1 MAESPEEHVCLI
13 VGASH
18 AGVGC
23 AFELRRQGWTGGI
36 VLIDRDPQLPY
47 HRPPLSKTY
56 LTSEEGSY
64 HNPLRAVDNYEREGI
79 ELRLGVSVAS
89 IDRDRSLI
97 VLDNGEELAYDKL
110 VLATGARPLIPPFPG
125 LESARHVF
133 SLRTAADVAG
143 IRAALSEDHG
153 KRVVVIGGGYIG
165 LETAAS
171 LRKLGA
177 EVTVLER
184 EERVLA
190 RVTTPGMSAF
200 FEQLHAD
207 HGVKILTGKTVS
219 GFQTNA
225 THTIVRCADGDELVA
240 DVIVIGVGIR
250 VNVELAQRAGLEVS
264 NGICVN
270 GSARTSDENI
280 YAIGDCTYHH
290 NPRYDRFVR
299 LESVQNAVDQGK
311 VAAAALVGKV
321 AIYDAIPWFWS
332 DQYDVKL
339 QIVGLSEGH
348 DRAVVRKEV
357 GEAPKFSI
365 WYFAGDTLLA
375 VDAVNNAKAYVIG
388 TKFIQSGAL
397 IDRDK
402 LADPTVPLR
411 PANLVR

>member
-1 MAESPEEHVCLI
+1 MPHDEAPTCLI

-23 AFELRRQGWTGGI
+23 AFELRRQGWTGRI
-36 VLIDRDPQLPY
+36 VLIDRDPHLPY
-47 HRPPLSKTY
+47 HRPPLSKTC
-56 LTSEEGSY
+56 LTAEAGSD
-64 HNPLRAVDNYEREGI
+64 HSPLRAADSYAKDAI
-79 ELRLGVSVAS
+79 DLRLGVSVTS
-89 IDRDRSLI
+89 VDRERSL
-97 VLDNGEELAYDKL
+97 VLLDNGENLPYDKL

-125 LESARHVF
+125 LDAARHVF
-133 SLRTAADVAG
+133 PLRTAADVAG

-184 EERVLA
+184 EERILA
-190 RVTTPGMSAF
+190 RVTTPTMSAF
-200 FEQLHAD
+200 FAQLHAD

-219 GFQTNA
+219 GFRTGD
-225 THTIVRCADGDELVA
+225 THSIVHCADGDEFAA
-240 DVIVIGVGIR
+240 DVVVIGVGIR
-250 VNVELAQRAGLEVS
+250 VNVELARQAGLEVS
-264 NGICVN
+264 DGICVDA
-270 GSARTSDENI
+270 SARTSDENI

-299 LESVQNAVDQGK
+299 LESVQNATDQGR
-311 VAAAALVGKV
+311 VAAAAIVGKEAV
-321 AIYDAIPWFWS
+321 YDAIPWFWS

-339 QIVGLSEGH
+339 QIVGLSAGY
-348 DRAVVRKEV
+348 DRAVLRE
-357 GEAPKFSI
+357 EAGQGPKFSI

-388 TKFIQSGAL
+388 TKFIQSGAP
-397 IDRDK
+397 INREK
-402 LADPTVPLR
+402 LADSTVPLR
-411 PANLVR
+411 PANLMR